1 MDNLPAGMFHDM
13 SGVASLAPE
22 KTMRIVLDAL
32 HELVDY
38 ELAVVLSYDGA
49 DTMRVHSAVGPLA
62 TRRLDGFS
70 LSLEERPDLKELL
83 RQGVPHLFDEEQEH
97 VDTYEEILDLP
108 DGHSCMIAPLEIDGQ
123 TVGMMTLDNR
133 KCGAFSPDIV
143 GFIHVISRLIAVALT
158 QSENARLLRES
169 NARLLAER
177 NRLLERDADAF
188 AHFVGSSVKWE
199 EVKEHIKLVAAT
211 DSSVL
216 LLGETGT
223 GKEEAARAIH
233 KLSAYAGGPFI
244 AVNCSA
250 LPSALAES
258 ELFGH
263 EKGAFTGA
271 QAMRKGRFEL
281 ADGGTLFLDEIGEL
295 PMELQPKLL
304 RALQEGCFERV
315 GGEHTVRVNVRI
327 IAATHVDLATA
338 VGTGDFREDLYYR
351 ISVFPIT
358 LPPLRERGND
368 VIMLAE
374 FFASHLRHRSGWQ
387 DLRFSPDALHALL
400 VNPWKGNVRELR
412 NTIERA
418 AILARGGELTAD
430 MLSGAP
436 ATSSSAIALPSPGR
450 EFMNLTD
457 MEKAYISHA
466 LEICGGRVYGEKGA
480 AVKLGLKPSTLQS
493 RMKKLGLT

>member
-1 MDNLPAGMFHDM
+1 MDNLPTNMMGDM
-13 SGVASLAPE
+13 MGVVSLAPE

-38 ELAVVLSYDGA
+38 ELAVVMSYDGA
-49 DTMRVHSAVGPLA
+49 DTLRVHSAVGPLA
-62 TRRLDGFS
+62 THRLDGFS
-70 LSLEERPDLKELL
+70 LSLDKRPDLKELL
-83 RQGVPHLFDEEQEH
+83 HLGVPHLFDEEKEH
-97 VDTYEEILDLP
+97 VDTYEALLDLP
-108 DGHSCMIAPLEIDGQ
+108 DEHSCMVAPLELDGQ

-133 KCGAFSPDIV
+133 RCGAFSSDII

-158 QSENARLLRES
+158 QSENARFLRES

-177 NRLLERDADAF
+177 NRLLEKDADAF
-188 AHFVGSSVKWE
+188 AHFIGSSVKWE
-199 EVKEHIKLVAAT
+199 AVKEHIKLVAAT

-233 KLSAYAGGPFI
+233 KLSAYAGGPFV

-250 LPSALAES
+250 LPASLAES

-327 IAATHVDLATA
+327 IAATHVDLAAA
-338 VGTGDFREDLYYR
+338 VSKGNFREDLYYR

-358 LPPLRERGND
+358 LPALRERGND
-368 VIMLAE
+368 VIILAE
-374 FFASHLRHRSGWQ
+374 YFASQMRHRSGWGG
-387 DLRFSPDALHALL
+387 LYFTHDALHALL
-400 VNPWKGNVRELR
+400 ARPWKGNVRELR
-412 NTIERA
+412 NTMERA
-418 AILARGGELTAD
+418 AILARGGELTAE
-430 MLSGAP
+430 MITGSGV
-436 ATSSSAIALPSPGR
+436 SSPPVLNFPSGG
-450 EFMNLTD
+450 EGFMSLMD
-457 MEKAYISHA
+457 MERNYISHVLSLCA
-466 LEICGGRVYGEKGA
+466 GRVYGEKGA